1 MLKVRLFAIAL
12 TVALLVGAP
21 QAKAADP
28 CDPAVLSQMS
38 SAAQQGFNRL
48 SDVAV
53 AFLRPPAPGASS
65 NCLQSLLNVWKID
78 PMLLAAAI
86 FPTGTLGYTI
96 GGFTLTHSSPAALV
110 LGIIQSYFNTQFGSM
125 ICGELWGGIG
135 KALAPLQ
142 IQPDGSI
149 NIQKALTANFPG
161 LGAAIGF
168 LTGTAFTTTVEFPG
182 GFTGSVTIAP

>member
-12 TVALLVGAP
+12 AAALVIGAP
-21 QAKAADP
+21 QAKASDP

-38 SAAQQGFNRL
+38 TAAQAGFNRL

-53 AFLRPPAPGASS
+53 SFLRPPPPGASS

-110 LGIIQSYFNTQFGSM
+110 LGIIQSYFNTKFGSM

-135 KALAPLQ
+135 KALAPLH

-149 NIQKALTANFPG
+149 AIDKALNANFPG
-161 LGAAIGF
+161 LSAAVGF
-168 LTGTAFTTTVEFPG
+168 LTGTGFSTTVDFPG
-182 GFTGSVTIAP
+182 GFTGSITVK

>member
-12 TVALLVGAP
+12 TVALFVAAP
-21 QAKAADP
+21 QAKASDP

-38 SAAQQGFNRL
+38 SSAQQGFNIL
-48 SDVAV
+48 SDVSV
-53 AFLRPPAPGASS
+53 AFLRPPPPGASS
-65 NCLQSLLNVWKID
+65 NCLQSLLNVWSID

-110 LGIIQSYFNTQFGSM
+110 LGIIQSYFNTKFGGM
-125 ICGELWGGIG
+125 ICGELWAGIG

-149 NIQKALTANFPG
+149 NIEKALTANFPG
-161 LGAAIGF
+161 LSAAIGF
-168 LTGTAFTTTVEFPG
+168 LTGTGFSTTVEFPG
-182 GFTGSVTIAP
+182 GFTGSVNIK